1 MSESVQPAETFVRV
15 RLDAWLDV
23 ACLFPTRSLAQR
35 ACKTGQVEVNGQ
47 AAKPHRLVQPGDE
60 VSIARGQSHSQK
72 VVVRGSAEHH
82 IAKALARQLYEDR
95 SPPPTPELLEDRRI
109 RRLLREVAP
118 APTGAP
124 HRRDRR
130 TARTMRGKG

>member
-1 MSESVQPAETFVRV
+1 M

-60 VSIARGQSHSQK
+60 VSIARGQGQRQK
-72 VVVRGSAEHH
+72 VVVRGSVEHH
-82 IAKALARQLYEDR
+82 IAKGLARQLYEDR
-95 SPPPTPELLEDRRI
+95 TPAPTPEVLEDRRI

-118 APTGAP
+118 MPAGAP

-130 TARTMRGKG
+130 DARRLRGKG